1 MDQKVGVGQ
10 VKVAPSV
17 QASANHLLDLDR
29 FASVILH
36 DGSNMEVAQELIHC
50 REEAAETCFYDYQ
63 LYISHST
70 WILRSAAGPIAGDF
84 AEFEY
89 MSGISIT

>member
-1 MDQKVGVGQ
+1 MTEAEDE
-10 VKVAPSV
+10 
-17 QASANHLLDLDR
+17 H
-29 FASVILH
+29 
-36 DGSNMEVAQELIHC
+36 GSGAGFHC